1 MEPNWHPVIVHFVV
15 AFFLTAPLFYLLTLM
30 QPKDAPRRAALLA
43 AADCMLALGAL
54 AAAAAVAA
62 GLYAYA
68 TVAHDEP
75 SHVAMT
81 DHRNFALAAVA
92 LVALAAVWRFLR
104 RAAPP
109 SVFFIAVVFAASAAV
124 ATTAYKGGRLVYH
137 FGLGVASLPTPEAGE
152 HHHDHGAGGEHE
164 HGDGADEKSE
174 TAEHHHDESSE
185 APVMPEAKEGSAS
198 AVVDA
203 FSAALRAGDEAK
215 VKSLLTSDV
224 IIAEEGGAERS
235 LDEYASH
242 HLGYDVMFMQGVE
255 TTQIKRDEIIDGD
268 LASVVTESTVHGSFM
283 GKPVHSRVMETM
295 VLERGEGGWR
305 IRHIHWS
312 SAPVEGEHEH

>member
-15 AFFLTAPLFYLLTLM
+15 AFFLTAPLLFVLTLT
-30 QPKDAPRRAALLA
+30 QPKDSARRTALLA
-43 AADCMLALGAL
+43 AADWMLALGAL

-68 TVAHDEP
+68 TVAHDKP
-75 SHVAMT
+75 SHLAMT
-81 DHRNFALAAVA
+81 DHRNFAFAAFA
-92 LVALAAVWRFLR
+92 LVIVAAGWRYFR

-109 SVFFIAVVFAASAAV
+109 SALFIAVILAASATVGA
-124 ATTAYKGGRLVYH
+124 TAYKGGRLVYH
-137 FGLGVASLPTPEAGE
+137 YGLGVASMPKAEEGD
-152 HHHDHGAGGEHE
+152 HHHGSDAEQEHGEDAADEAQAEHE
-164 HGDGADEKSE
+164 HGENA
-174 TAEHHHDESSE
+174 AAPAVSE
-185 APVMPEAKEGSAS
+185 AEAGSPS
-198 AVVDA
+198 AAVDA
-203 FSAALRAGDEAK
+203 FAAALRAGDDAK
-215 VKSLLTSDV
+215 IKSILADDV

-235 LDEYASH
+235 LEEYASH
-242 HLGYDVMFMQGVE
+242 HMGADMMFMQGVE
-255 TTQIKRDEIIDGD
+255 ATRVKRDEIVSGA
-268 LASVVTESTVHGSFM
+268 LASVVTESIAHGAFM